1 MTEALAA
8 CGRALA
14 ARPNYPEALLNRGNV
29 LKELA
34 RFEAALASYD
44 AALAALPDY
53 PEALANRA
61 VVLGKFNRFEE
72 ALANCDRALALQP
85 DFAEAHAN
93 RAIALH
99 GLKRFTDA
107 LLSYDRALVLRPDL
121 ANVLV
126 NRGTTLHAMKR
137 LDEALADFD
146 QALTVMPGRAEVHY
160 NRGNVLY
167 TLKRF
172 DDAIASY
179 NRALALQ
186 PGYAEAH
193 ANRGMALQ
201 DLKRFDE
208 AIAAYVSARTVRPDF
223 ADAYYNEALCRLLTG
238 DFKRGFEVYEQR
250 WDTDQHR
257 GFRRDF
263 REPLWT
269 GAQDIVGKTVLLH
282 AEQGFGD
289 TIQFCRYA
297 PLLAA
302 RDARVVLEVQEPLR
316 TLMASLSGVARI
328 VSRGEAL
335 PDFDLHCPLLSLP
348 RAFGTEVGSVPTA
361 VRYLGVAKDVVAQWS
376 ARLGAGSRRKIG
388 IAWSGR
394 PTHKNDH
401 NRSIALGDFLK
412 IFAGIDATVVSLQ
425 REVRD
430 ADAAALREHA
440 DVIHFGEDLKDFA
453 DTAALIENLD
463 LVVAVD
469 TSVVHLAGAL
479 GKPVWVLLPFM
490 PDWRWLLDRD
500 DSPWYPGV
508 RLFRQDESRAW
519 ESVIARVNAALRD

>member
-1 MTEALAA
+1 
-8 CGRALA
+8 
-14 ARPNYPEALLNRGNV
+14 
-29 LKELA
+29 
-34 RFEAALASYD
+34 
-44 AALAALPDY
+44 
-53 PEALANRA
+53 
-61 VVLGKFNRFEE
+61 
-72 ALANCDRALALQP
+72 
-85 DFAEAHAN
+85 
-93 RAIALH
+93 
-99 GLKRFTDA
+99 
-107 LLSYDRALVLRPDL
+107 
-121 ANVLV
+121 VLV

-146 QALTVMPGRAEVHY
+146 QALTTMPGRAEVHY

-172 DDAIASY
+172 DDGIASY
-179 NRALALQ
+179 DRALTLQ

-208 AIAAYVSARTVRPDF
+208 AIAGYVSARTVRPDF

-238 DFKRGFEVYEQR
+238 DFKRGFEVYERR
-250 WDTDQHR
+250 WDADQHR

-263 REPLWT
+263 AQPLWT
-269 GAQDIVGKTVLLH
+269 GTEAIAGKTILLH

-297 PLLAA
+297 PLLAM
-302 RDARVVLEVQEPLR
+302 RGARVVLEVQEPLR
-316 TLMASLSGVARI
+316 TLMASLSGVAQI
-328 VSRGEAL
+328 LSRGEAL

-348 RAFGTEVGSVPTA
+348 RAFATELGSMPNGVP
-361 VRYLGVAKDVVAQWS
+361 YLRVAKDAVTQWS
-376 ARLGAGSRRKIG
+376 ARLGASGRRKIG

-394 PTHKNDH
+394 PTHKNDR
-401 NRSIALGDFLK
+401 NRSIALGDFLRV
-412 IFAGIDATVVSLQ
+412 FDGIDATIVSLQ

-430 ADAAALREHA
+430 ADAAALRERA
-440 DVIHFGEDLKDFA
+440 DVIHFGEELKDFA

-500 DSPWYPGV
+500 DNPWYPSL
-508 RLFRQDESRAW
+508 RLFRQDESRGW
-519 ESVIARVNAALRD
+519 DNVIACVNAALRD